1 MFYVGRCCFEFVNV
15 IGEYY
20 ADIDFSLTYQMQG
33 VKFFLGMLFGLCMH
47 AAARSAYLDL
57 VFVAVVVIYW

>member
-20 ADIDFSLTYQMQG
+20 ADKDFSLTYQMQG
-33 VKFFLGMLFGLCMH
+33 VKFFLGVLFGLCMH
-47 AAARSAYLDL
+47 AARSAYLDP